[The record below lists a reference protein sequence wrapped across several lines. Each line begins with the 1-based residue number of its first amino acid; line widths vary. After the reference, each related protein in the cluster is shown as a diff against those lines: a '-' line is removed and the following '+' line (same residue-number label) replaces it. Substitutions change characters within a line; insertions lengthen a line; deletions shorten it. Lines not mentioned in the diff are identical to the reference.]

1 MPGKLLDRIGQR
13 TMKSPFPGMDPYLE
27 RHWGD
32 IHTSLM
38 VYARNQLN
46 AQLPDDLQA
55 RVEEGLAVECDDR
68 AWRTIYPD
76 VQVVEEPPAAPFSQ
90 SAAAADA
97 AVAEPCVLWLEGES
111 RTERHLEIVD
121 THDGG
126 RVITAIEI
134 LSAANKVGIDGHA
147 AYVRKQHQYLAAG
160 INLVE
165 IDLIREGEHVLSV
178 PVERIPPAYRAPYLV
193 CVRRGAIPRRAEI
206 YGLALRMPLPNIP
219 IPLRPADRDVVL
231 QLQPLIDA
239 CYHDGRYQRI
249 DYRADP
255 APRFGDDDAHWV
267 DQLLRSQGLR

>member
-1 MPGKLLDRIGQR
+1 
-13 TMKSPFPGMDPYLE
+13 MKSPFPGMDPYLE
-27 RHWGD
+27 RYWGD

-68 AWRTIYPD
+68 SWRTIYPD
-76 VQVVEEPPAAPFSQ
+76 VQVVEEPQAAAFSQ
-90 SAAAADA
+90 AAV
-97 AVAEPCVLWLEGES
+97 AVAEPCVLWLEGEP
-111 RTERHLEIVD
+111 RTERHLEIVE
-121 THDGG
+121 TRDGG
-126 RVITAIEI
+126 RVITVIEI
-134 LSAANKVGIDGHA
+134 LNAANKVGVDGRA
-147 AYVRKQHQYLAAG
+147 AYLRKQRQYLAAG

-165 IDLIREGEHVLSV
+165 VNLLREGEHVLSV
-178 PVERIPPAYRAPYLV
+178 PVERIPSAYRTPYMV

-206 YGLALRMPLPNIP
+206 YGIALRMPLPNIP

-239 CYHDGRYQRI
+239 CYRDGRYQRI

-255 APRFGDDDAHWV
+255 VPCLDEDDTQWM